1 MSESSEEKTIR
12 KIKSSIIKYQAYN
25 QTSLMIINYE
35 DCSCMFE
42 VFTEIRKAFSAMFAD
57 VTLVWWLR
65 LIYVDSAIIEGVD
78 VGKKRVEVPM
88 IQIHS
93 PTKLDIKRIR
103 EFIEKKCIV
112 DLEVRQRLRGEASMN
127 RWCDSIR
134 RNGLSDL
141 NSYFKVGRIRR
152 LAITNK

>member
-103 EFIEKKCIV
+103 EFIEKKF
-112 DLEVRQRLRGEASMN
+112 DEKYDFSKASYKKKAVKDFVEFHPELN
-127 RWCDSIR
+127 TTEKKI
-134 RNGLSDL
+134 GKHFSDIL
-141 NSYFKVGRIRR
+141 
-152 LAITNK
+152 LPDDWQD